1 MPVVLR
7 ETEKVLMVE
16 KREYTKNGG
25 FLYKM
30 IVFDKEDGW
39 IVLEKGGYGWS
50 MIDPKTGAGT
60 GMDWVRVVA
69 EGPVEPREKESMYKK
84 LKMIETPEQ
93 FDAAYS
99 ILYEQLKRKY
109 KR

>member
-1 MPVVLR
+1 MPVVKR
-7 ETEKVLMVE
+7 EIGRMLIVE

-30 IVFDKEDGW
+30 IVFDREDGW
-39 IVLEKGGYGWS
+39 ITLEKGGYGWS
-50 MIDPKTGAGT
+50 MIDPKIGAWT

-69 EGPVEPREKESMYKK
+69 EGQVGEKESMYKK

>member
-1 MPVVLR
+1 VLVLKH

-30 IVFDKEDGW
+30 IVFDKEDGQ
-39 IVLEKGGYGWS
+39 ITLMRGGCGWS
-50 MIDPKTGAGT
+50 MIDPKTGVGT
-60 GMDWVRVVA
+60 GMDWVRVIA
-69 EGPVEPREKESMYKK
+69 EGPIEEKESMCKK

-93 FDAAYS
+93 FDVTYS
-99 ILYEQLKRKY
+99 ILYEQLKQS

>member
-1 MPVVLR
+1 MPVVLKH

-30 IVFDKEDGW
+30 IVFDREDGW
-39 IVLEKGGYGWS
+39 ITLEKGGYGWS

-60 GMDWVRVVA
+60 GMDWVHVVA
-69 EGPVEPREKESMYKK
+69 EGQVGEKESMYKK

-99 ILYEQLKRKY
+99 ILYEQLKH